1 MSTRRCGSPPRT
13 QTGRGQHGFTL
24 VELMITLTVLGVGV
38 LGVTRVFLS
47 SMKVTAQGN
56 DRSRAVAVAT
66 REIESMQAVP
76 YDQLG
81 FSPLQAGFLGSFEGA
96 VTVETANPLVEP
108 AGTIQVDGRR
118 FGIERHIVWAD
129 AAGTGTSAGNLYSH
143 AYKRASVVV
152 SWTDESTNHRVREDG
167 LIYPGGRGPY
177 GRAGGSTVTTAAT
190 SYPPG
195 APLDLTAAVPAGSSG
210 ATTVNLAW
218 KAPDWSDP
226 PVATWVV
233 QYSMDGFVTTNQVT
247 DSQPAS
253 IRTFTVTGLSPA
265 TTYRFRVA
273 AKAGSGTLSNWS
285 NTAVSTTSAGDASSC
300 RLGTVSMTP
309 NAVKRRDNASTVLAD
324 DAVASVNTSG
334 SCGNLRL
341 SYRPT
346 AATTATVVLL
356 SSSGGVLAGTVDGKR
371 TSWDTGTHRIDIVDS
386 GNAVMGTLTLT
397 VCVHNART
405 CP

>member
-1 MSTRRCGSPPRT
+1 MSTRRCGSPLLAKR
-13 QTGRGQHGFTL
+13 GRGQHGFTL

-47 SMKVTAQGN
+47 AMKVTAQGN

-66 REIESMQAVP
+66 REIESMQAIP

-81 FSPLQAGFLGSFEGA
+81 FSPLQPGFLGSFEGA
-96 VTVETANPLVEP
+96 VTVDTANPLVEP
-108 AGTIQVDGRR
+108 AGTIEVGGRR
-118 FGIERHIVWAD
+118 FGIERRIVWAN
-129 AAGTGTSAGNLYSH
+129 AAGTGGSAGTIYSH
-143 AYKRASVVV
+143 AYKRVTVMV
-152 SWTDESTNHRVREDG
+152 SWSDESANRLVREDG
-167 LIYPGGRGPY
+167 LIYPAGRGRYAGP
-177 GRAGGSTVTTAAT
+177 GGSTTTTAPS

-195 APLDLTAAVPAGSSG
+195 APLDLTTAVPEGSSG
-210 ATTVNLAW
+210 ASTVNLAW
-218 KAPDWSDP
+218 RAPDWSDP

-233 QYSMDGFVTTNQVT
+233 QYSTDDFVTTNQLT

-265 TTYRFRVA
+265 STYKFRVA
-273 AKAGSGTLSNWS
+273 AKAVSGAVSNWS
-285 NTAVSTTSAGDASSC
+285 NTAVATTTAAAAPGC
-300 RLGTVSMTP
+300 RLGTASLTP

-324 DAVASVNTSG
+324 DPVASVNTSG
-334 SCGNLRL
+334 SCGTLRL

-346 AATTATVVLL
+346 TATTTTVVLVPTG
-356 SSSGGVLAGTVDGKR
+356 GGVLTGTVDGKR
-371 TSWDTGTHRIDIVDS
+371 TSWDTGTHTIDIVDS
-386 GNAVMGTLTLT
+386 ANAVLGTFTLT